1 MEIHQPSI
9 LSRQQGVSIIIAIF
23 LLVGLSALGAAM
35 TQMIVTQSLQTTDEW
50 LSSQA
55 LYAAES
61 GVQYA
66 AYQLNHTSPAV
77 CSLSVTDNSVGTNSW
92 FSIRTQADLLGSI
105 NVCKITATGKAGN
118 SAASHAVQ
126 RQIVV
131 TYRWAGL

>member
-1 MEIHQPSI
+1 MYRPES
-9 LSRQQGVSIIIAIF
+9 LSRQHGVSIITAIF
-23 LLVGLSALGAAM
+23 LLVGLSVLGAAM
-35 TQMIVTQSLQTTDEW
+35 TRMMVTQSFETTDAW

-66 AYQLNHTSPAV
+66 AYQLNRSSPAL
-77 CSLSVTDNSVGTNSW
+77 CSLTEVDNSVGADSW
-92 FSIRTQADLLGSI
+92 FSISTRPVPLGTVD
-105 NVCKITATGKAGN
+105 VCEITATGKAGN
-118 SAASHAVQ
+118 SAATPAVQ

>member
-1 MEIHQPSI
+1 MTRSPSSF
-9 LSRQQGVSIIIAIF
+9 SRQQGVSIITAIF

-35 TQMIVTQSLQTTDEW
+35 TRMMVTQSLLTTDGW

-77 CSLSVTDNSVGTNSW
+77 CSLSVTDNSAGADSW
-92 FSIRTQADLLGSI
+92 FSISTQPLTLGTVD
-105 NVCKITATGKAGN
+105 VCEITATGKAGN
-118 SAASHAVQ
+118 SAATPAVQ

>member
-1 MEIHQPSI
+1 MYRPSS
-9 LSRQQGVSIIIAIF
+9 LSRQQGVSIITAIF

-92 FSIRTQADLLGSI
+92 FSIISTQGPPLGSI
-105 NVCKITATGKAGN
+105 NVCEITATGKAGN
-118 SAASHAVQ
+118 SATTYAVQ

>member
-1 MEIHQPSI
+1 MTRPSSLI
-9 LSRQQGVSIIIAIF
+9 RQRGVSIITAIF

-35 TQMIVTQSLQTTDEW
+35 TQMIVTQSLQTTDAW

-66 AYQLNHTSPAV
+66 AYQLNRTSPAA
-77 CSLSVTDNSVGTNSW
+77 CSLSVSDNSIGSDSW
-92 FSIRTQADLLGSI
+92 FSISTQPVTLGATV
-105 NVCKITATGKAGN
+105 VCRITATGKAGN
-118 SAASHAVQ
+118 SAAAPAVQ

>member
-1 MEIHQPSI
+1 MKP
-9 LSRQQGVSIIIAIF
+9 LSRQLGVSIITAIF

-35 TQMIVTQSLQTTDEW
+35 TKMIVTQSLQTTDAW

-66 AYQLNHTSPAV
+66 AYHLNRSSPAA
-77 CSLSVTDNSVGTNSW
+77 CSLSVTNKSVGADSW
-92 FSIRTQADLLGSI
+92 FSISTQQPPPLGSTD
-105 NVCKITATGKAGN
+105 VCEITATGKAGN
-118 SAASHAVQ
+118 SAATAAVQ